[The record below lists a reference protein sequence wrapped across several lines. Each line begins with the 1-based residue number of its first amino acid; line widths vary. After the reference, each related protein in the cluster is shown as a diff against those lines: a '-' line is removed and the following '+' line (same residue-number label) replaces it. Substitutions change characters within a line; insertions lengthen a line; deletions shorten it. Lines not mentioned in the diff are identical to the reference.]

1 LVDEYSPDDLMT
13 QRPEGPV
20 TFKVRPQKPGP
31 RADTGSGG
39 GPLSREELTRLV
51 GKYNPD
57 ITPAAIRGEVDNI
70 WRESRGDYR
79 NNTGDGGTSGG
90 LYQHHNERLY
100 GLKKFAAEQGSD
112 WRNPEIQIRYSR
124 LEKERDLPAL
134 LKFQQTTNDPVAAED
149 KFKRVFERPASVLW
163 SHDASGK
170 PVLGNDQYR
179 FSDRAMMEHHGKD
192 GTDLVM
198 MSPADYLDLS
208 PELKG
213 KPFDSAS
220 GRALL
225 KSHKRGDAI
234 ESVPTLDVAS
244 DGGVGTVT
252 DQDGRQRAML
262 AQENGLDQIPVAV
275 RRTGDAPKEL
285 VGMRGDVVPN
295 KFSPVADFLSS
306 AAKRVGQAIIPSA
319 EAKEPIS
326 PNATDDGMPAGF
338 APIGPA
344 TGAGGAGTDDGMPA
358 GFAPIG
364 PPRKP
369 KQSFAGPAG
378 DAIMAGL
385 KAAPGAGLAGLK
397 GAAMGLA
404 DTAYGAEE
412 LVGKGLQAVG
422 ADSLGTGLLE
432 GSRAERAAMQASDAP
447 DKAAHPLAYG
457 AGELV
462 GGSAAPIAAAIATG
476 GVGPAAGVIGGLAR
490 TVGAN
495 ALAGG
500 VAGLLQPVGPEGDD
514 NFLQE
519 KAAQTGVGAGL
530 GAAGGVVGNALGKLA
545 GGAFRK
551 HLKTLLDEKVELTP
565 GQMAGGIVKHF
576 EDLGMSSPG
585 LGDAIQAGRKRGYLT
600 FNKAAW
606 NRTLEPIGEKMPDNV
621 PMGRDAAD
629 YVADRLSD
637 AYGRIVPNLRLR
649 NIMSDPVWVN
659 DMSAAIRNAR
669 ATLPD
674 KEFANFER
682 ITRAQIEQKLGPGGG
697 GSADG
702 ELINGIDSMLGKD
715 VRGYKGSQEHD
726 TRKLGDALE
735 DVQVAFRNLL
745 ERQNPAYAQD
755 LANARRGYANYVRV
769 AKAAASTGTATHAG
783 VFSPAQLNT
792 AVRAEDNTTRKL
804 GYSRG
809 KALLQ
814 DLSDAGQSVLPS
826 TYPESGTAKRSIVNI
841 IGGSAL
847 AGGGTSGHP
856 VATMNVMAALAAL
869 SVPYVRPVSQA
880 VNSIMNK
887 LAQPAGAGRAIT
899 ADAMRLLGMGMGQA
913 GGNALAGR
921 AAPQQPAPAI
931 LPQP

>member
-1 LVDEYSPDDLMT
+1 MADEYSPDDLMT
-13 QRPEGPV
+13 KRPEGPV
-20 TFKVRPQKPGP
+20 TFSVKPTKPGP
-31 RADTGSGG
+31 RAETSSSGG

-179 FSDRAMMEHHGKD
+179 FSDRAMLEHHGKD
-192 GTDLVM
+192 GTDMVM
-198 MSPADYLDLS
+198 MSPGDYLDLS

-220 GRALL
+220 GRALK
-225 KSHKRGDAI
+225 KSFDRGDAI
-234 ESVPTLDVAS
+234 ESIPSLDVAS

-252 DQDGRQRAML
+252 DQDGRHRAML

-275 RRTGDAPKEL
+275 RRTGEPPKEL

-295 KFSPVADFLSS
+295 KFSPVADFLAS
-306 AAKRVGQAIIPSA
+306 AAKSVGQAIIPSA
-319 EAKEPIS
+319 QAKEPID
-326 PNATDDGMPAGF
+326 PNAE
-338 APIGPA
+338 
-344 TGAGGAGTDDGMPA
+344 AGGAPA
-358 GFAPIG
+358 GWVSTQQAGSAPAG
-364 PPRKP
+364 SGAPAGWVSTNASQAQKP
-369 KQSFAGPAG
+369 KTSWAGPGGDMLVAG
-378 DAIMAGL
+378 I
-385 KAAPGAGLAGLK
+385 KAAPGAVMAGVR
-397 GAAMGLA
+397 GAGMGLA

-432 GSRAERAAMQASDAP
+432 GSRAERAENQAKVAP

-457 AGELV
+457 LGDMA
-462 GGSAAPIAAAIATG
+462 GGSAAPIAAGIASG
-476 GVGPAAGVIGGLAR
+476 GVAPAVGVVGGLAR
-490 TVGAN
+490 AVGAN
-495 ALAGG
+495 ALAGALG
-500 VAGLLQPVGPEGDD
+500 GLLQPVGPGGDD
-514 NFLQE
+514 NFLQQ
-519 KAAQTGVGAGL
+519 KAAQTGI
-530 GAAGGVVGNALGKLA
+530 GAATGAVGGVVGNALGKLA

-551 HLKTLLDEKVELTP
+551 HMKTLLDEGVELTP
-565 GQMAGGIVKHF
+565 GQMAGGLAKHM
-576 EDLGMSSPG
+576 EDLAMSSPG
-585 LGDAIQAGRKRGYLT
+585 LGDAIAAARQRGIKD

-606 NRTLEPIGEKMPDNV
+606 NRALEPIGEKMPDNI

-629 YVADRLSD
+629 YVADRLSN
-637 AYGRIVPNLRLR
+637 AYSQVVPNLRLN
-649 NIMSDPVWVN
+649 NITRDPTFVT
-659 DMSAAIRNAR
+659 DFGQAISNAR
-669 ATLPD
+669 ANLPD
-674 KEFANFER
+674 AEFREFER
-682 ITRAQIEQKLGPGGG
+682 IARAQIEQKLPTG
-697 GSADG
+697 GSTDG
-702 ELINGIDSMLGKD
+702 ELINGIDSMFSKI
-715 VRGYKGSQEHD
+715 VRGYAKDQSFDKRQLGEAVQE
-726 TRKLGDALE
+726 L
-735 DVQVAFRNLL
+735 QVAFRDLL
-745 ERQNPAYAQD
+745 QRQNPAYAAD
-755 LANARRGYANYVRV
+755 LAKAREGYANYVRV
-769 AKAAASTGTATHAG
+769 AKAAAATGTATHEG
-783 VFSPAQLNT
+783 IFTPAQLNA

-814 DLSDAGQSVLPS
+814 DLSDAGQGVLPS
-826 TYPESGTAKRSIVNI
+826 KYPDSGTAKRGIVNI

-847 AGGGTSGHP
+847 TGGGASGHP
-856 VATMNVMAALAAL
+856 EAAMTALAGLAAA
-869 SVPYVRPVSQA
+869 SVPYFRPSA
-880 VNSIMNK
+880 WLTNTIMNK
-887 LAQPAGAGRAIT
+887 LAKPAGAGRAMGV
-899 ADAMRLLGMGMGQA
+899 DALRMLGMAGGQA

-921 AAPQQPAPAI
+921 VAPQQPAI
-931 LPQP
+931 LPTP